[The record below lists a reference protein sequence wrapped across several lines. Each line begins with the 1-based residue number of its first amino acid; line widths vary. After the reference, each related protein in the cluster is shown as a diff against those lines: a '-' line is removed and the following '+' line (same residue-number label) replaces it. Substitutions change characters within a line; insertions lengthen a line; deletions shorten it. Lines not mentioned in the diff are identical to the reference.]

1 MVPNFLLQEQ
11 IDTGLGNDLFETS
24 WKVENGYIELPTGDG
39 LGFEVDEKMV
49 RQDNRITQD
58 KMNLL
63 GYGLVPSDEE
73 LGGEFYHLDGSVA
86 DCQSGQK

>member
-1 MVPNFLLQEQ
+1 
-11 IDTGLGNDLFETS
+11 
-24 WKVENGYIELPTGDG
+24 LPTGDG

-86 DCQSGQK
+86 DW

>member
-1 MVPNFLLQEQ
+1 MVIQTNASVVRYVCLNTKPNSL
-11 IDTGLGNDLFETS
+11 DTSPIGT
-24 WKVENGYIELPTGDG
+24 
-39 LGFEVDEKMV
+39 EKIIFSSLV

-86 DCQSGQK
+86 DW